1 MSDILII
8 AGEAS
13 GDTLGAGF
21 VDEFIKI
28 KPGYNFFGFGG
39 DKMTKAGVELI
50 YHIKD
55 LAIFGFWEVV
65 KNIRFIKQVERDLLA
80 EVDKRKPTLAV
91 LIDYPGFNLR
101 LAPKLKSRGIKV
113 FYYISPQIWAWG
125 AKRINKIK
133 ANVDFMAVIFEF
145 EKDLYEKAGV
155 PVRWVG
161 HPLLDV
167 IKVDST
173 AEQFYKNYNFKNDNN
188 LIGLFPGSRAQEI
201 KRILPEMLYALELIS
216 IGYPRVKGII
226 GAAPAIDDSFYE
238 SIIAQSKNDDSRPLK
253 DKVLLHRGSNYD
265 LMAHAKVNLVCSG
278 TATLEC
284 AMIGTP
290 FVVVYKTSP
299 ITYMIA
305 RNLIRIPV
313 IGMVNVVAGKK
324 IVPELIQKECN
335 AKNMAAHILNYLNDP
350 NYYSEVRT
358 NLAVIKP
365 KLGESGASR
374 RAAEAA
380 AELIG

>member
-1 MSDILII
+1 
-8 AGEAS
+8 
-13 GDTLGAGF
+13 
-21 VDEFIKI
+21 
-28 KPGYNFFGFGG
+28 
-39 DKMTKAGVELI
+39 
-50 YHIKD
+50 
-55 LAIFGFWEVV
+55 
-65 KNIRFIKQVERDLLA
+65 
-80 EVDKRKPTLAV
+80 
-91 LIDYPGFNLR
+91 
-101 LAPKLKSRGIKV
+101 
-113 FYYISPQIWAWG
+113 
-125 AKRINKIK
+125 
-133 ANVDFMAVIFEF
+133 MAVIFEF

-155 PVRWVG
+155 PVRWLG

-173 AEQFYKNYNFKNDNN
+173 AGQFYKNYNFKNDDI

-226 GAAPAIDDSFYE
+226 GAAPAIDDDFYE
-238 SIIAQSKNDDSRPLK
+238 TIINQSKSADASW
-253 DKVLLHRGSNYD
+253 DKALLHRGSNYD

-335 AKNMAAHILNYLNDP
+335 AKNMAAHILNYLNDS
-350 NYYSEVRT
+350 NYFNEVRT
-358 NLAVIKP
+358 NLAGIKS
-365 KLGESGASR
+365 KLGENGASR